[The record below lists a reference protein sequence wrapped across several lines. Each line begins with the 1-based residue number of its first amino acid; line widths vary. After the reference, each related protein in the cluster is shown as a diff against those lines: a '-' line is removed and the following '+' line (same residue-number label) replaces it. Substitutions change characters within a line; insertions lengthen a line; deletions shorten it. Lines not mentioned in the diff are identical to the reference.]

1 MRIRRIAV
9 LTSGGDAPGMNA
21 AIRAVVRQ
29 AIHEGM
35 SVYGVER
42 GYNGLVRDNLTLME
56 RRSVS
61 DIIHRGGTILKTARC
76 DEFNTIEGQAEATKV
91 LREHD
96 IDALVVIGGDGSMRG
111 ARDIA
116 KNFDIPVIAIPATI
130 DNDLNYTD
138 YTIGFDTAVNTVLS
152 AINNLR
158 DTMTSHD
165 RVSVIEVMGRK
176 CGDLAVYAGLAGGAE
191 HILVPEMPVD
201 LDAVAKELNQSY
213 LRDKTSDFVIV
224 AEGVGTAEEICKKL
238 GSKTTVPLRAT
249 VLGHIQR
256 GGMPTMADRVLAAR
270 LGVHAIKTLKEGRFN
285 RAVGIVNNQMIDVDI
300 EEALNAKSNFN
311 PELYNIAD
319 VLSL

>member
-1 MRIRRIAV
+1 MRRIAV

-21 AIRAVVRQ
+21 AIGAVVRQ

>member
-1 MRIRRIAV
+1 MRIKRIAV

-29 AIHEGM
+29 AIHCGM
-35 SVYGVER
+35 TVYGVNR
-42 GYNGLVRDNLTLME
+42 GYNGLVRDELTLME

-76 DEFNTIEGQAEATKV
+76 DEFNTLEGQEEASKV
-91 LREHD
+91 LHEHD

-116 KNFDIPVIAIPATI
+116 KNFSIPVVAIPATI

-176 CGDLAVYAGLAGGAE
+176 CGDLAIYAGLAGGAE
-191 HILVPEMPVD
+191 HILVPEVPVD

-224 AEGVGTAEEICKKL
+224 AEGVGTADEICKKL
-238 GSKTTVPLRAT
+238 GQKTTVPLRST

-270 LGVHAIKTLKEGRFN
+270 LGIHAIASLKEGRIN
-285 RAVGIVNNQMIDVDI
+285 RAIGIVNNKVIDVDI
-300 EEALNAKSNFN
+300 DEALNAEHKFN
-311 PELYNIAD
+311 IDLYNAAD

>member
-311 PELYNIAD
+311 PELYNSAD

>member
-1 MRIRRIAV
+1 MCELLF
-9 LTSGGDAPGMNA
+9 LT
-21 AIRAVVRQ
+21 
-29 AIHEGM
+29 
-35 SVYGVER
+35 
-42 GYNGLVRDNLTLME
+42 
-56 RRSVS
+56 
-61 DIIHRGGTILKTARC
+61 KW
-76 DEFNTIEGQAEATKV
+76 
-91 LREHD
+91 
-96 IDALVVIGGDGSMRG
+96 
-111 ARDIA
+111 DIA

>member
-29 AIHEGM
+29 AIHVGL

-42 GYNGLVRDNLTLME
+42 GYNGLVRDNITLME

-76 DEFNTIEGQAEATKV
+76 DEFNTLEGQEEAARV

-111 ARDIA
+111 ARDISN
-116 KNFDIPVIAIPATI
+116 NFDIPVVAIPATI

-176 CGDLAVYAGLAGGAE
+176 CGDIAIYAGLAGGAE

-201 LDAVAKELNQSY
+201 LDAIGKELDQSY

-224 AEGVGTAEEICKKL
+224 AEGVGTAEEICEKL
-238 GSKTTVPLRAT
+238 GKKTSVPLRAS

-270 LGVHAIKTLKEGRFN
+270 LGIHAVNILKEGKLN
-285 RAVGIVNNQMIDVDI
+285 RAVGIRDNKVIDVEI
-300 EEALNAKSNFN
+300 NEALNAKSKFN
-311 PELYNIAD
+311 PELFNAAD

>member
-285 RAVGIVNNQMIDVDI
+285 RAVGILNNQMIDVDI

-311 PELYNIAD
+311 PELYNVAD